1 MNDYILLFLTGGAF
15 TALIKYI
22 SSNMSSKLAAIIS
35 TIPISLFSA
44 YFIVHEDKIPNY
56 LYEYLK
62 QTILIAAITVV
73 YLLFL
78 HHNMLSHTSIYL
90 GIISLWMLLII
101 IQYYFNI

>member
-22 SSNMSSKLAAIIS
+22 SSNM
-35 TIPISLFSA
+35 

-90 GIISLWMLLII
+90 GIISLWILLII
-101 IQYYFNI
+101 IQYYFSI